1 MYAIIELAGKQH
13 RVSKDQV
20 FVSERTGV
28 EPGKDLTCEQILAVG
43 EGSDLKVGQPFVS
56 GATVKLKVLEDIRG
70 PKIKG
75 FKYKPKTTFRK
86 SWGHRQDLQKIQV
99 VEIKN

>member
-43 EGSDLKVGQPFVS
+43 EGSDLKVG
-56 GATVKLKVLEDIRG
+56 
-70 PKIKG
+70 
-75 FKYKPKTTFRK
+75 
-86 SWGHRQDLQKIQV
+86 
-99 VEIKN
+99 